1 MHKPK
6 PTLPATAAALADGSV
21 SSVALTEQALARIAD
36 KYGEGK
42 LAFTRVYADA
52 AMATARAH
60 DALRAQGIR
69 VSPLAGI
76 PVSIKDLFD
85 VAGDVTLAGSKLKA
99 TAAPAA
105 ADAPAIARLR
115 RAGAVIVGKTNMSE
129 FAFSGL
135 GLNPHYGTPA
145 SPWDRANRRIPGGSS
160 SGGAVSVSDGMA
172 MATIG
177 TDTGGSLRIPA
188 AFCELVGFKP
198 TAGRISTEGAFPL
211 SQSLDSVGPMAN
223 SVRCCAMLDAILAN
237 DPTLLGDPS
246 GLADRTPMPLAGLR
260 LGVLQGYVLDGLDD
274 TVAAGFAQALRWLAA
289 AGAHVRDLSLPE
301 LQRIPDINRK
311 GGLIAAEAWAI
322 HRQDLEEPARSAL
335 FDQRIVARIRRGADM
350 TSADYIEVLQERAAL
365 NLRLRAMAAPVDL
378 LVMPSVAIV
387 PPMAAPL
394 DADDALFASTNALVL
409 RNTTV
414 ANFMGACSLSLP
426 CNIPGSAPVGLML
439 VAPGGADRRLLRLG
453 QAIEQA
459 LNHARGVNLA

>member
-6 PTLPATAAALADGSV
+6 PSLPATAAALADGSV

-36 KYGEGK
+36 QNGEGK

-52 AMATARAH
+52 AMATAQAH
-60 DALRAQGIR
+60 DALRAHGIR
-69 VSPLAGI
+69 LSPLAGI

-99 TAAPAA
+99 TASPAM

-145 SPWDRANRRIPGGSS
+145 SPWDRAHRRIPGGSS

-172 MATIG
+172 LATIG

-223 SVRCCAMLDAILAN
+223 SVRCCAMLDAILSN
-237 DPTLLGDPS
+237 DPALAGDAS
-246 GLADRTPMPLAGLR
+246 GLADMTPMPLAGLR
-260 LGVLQGYVLDGLDD
+260 LGVLQGYVLDGIDD
-274 TVAAGFAQALRWLAA
+274 TVAAAFAQALRWLAG
-289 AGAHVRDLSLPE
+289 AGAQVRDITLPE
-301 LQRIPDINRK
+301 LHRIPDINRK

-322 HRQDLEEPARSAL
+322 HRQDLEDPARSAL
-335 FDQRIVARIRRGADM
+335 FDQRIVARILRGADM

-365 NLRLRAMAAPVDL
+365 NRRLCTLSAQVDL

-439 VAPGGADRRLLRLG
+439 VAPAGADRRLLQLG

-459 LNHARGVNLA
+459 LNQERGVSLA

>member
-129 FAFSGL
+129 FA
-135 GLNPHYGTPA
+135 
-145 SPWDRANRRIPGGSS
+145 
-160 SGGAVSVSDGMA
+160 
-172 MATIG
+172 
-177 TDTGGSLRIPA
+177 
-188 AFCELVGFKP
+188 
-198 TAGRISTEGAFPL
+198 
-211 SQSLDSVGPMAN
+211 
-223 SVRCCAMLDAILAN
+223 
-237 DPTLLGDPS
+237 
-246 GLADRTPMPLAGLR
+246 
-260 LGVLQGYVLDGLDD
+260 
-274 TVAAGFAQALRWLAA
+274 
-289 AGAHVRDLSLPE
+289 
-301 LQRIPDINRK
+301 
-311 GGLIAAEAWAI
+311 
-322 HRQDLEEPARSAL
+322 
-335 FDQRIVARIRRGADM
+335 
-350 TSADYIEVLQERAAL
+350 
-365 NLRLRAMAAPVDL
+365 
-378 LVMPSVAIV
+378 
-387 PPMAAPL
+387 
-394 DADDALFASTNALVL
+394 
-409 RNTTV
+409 
-414 ANFMGACSLSLP
+414 
-426 CNIPGSAPVGLML
+426 
-439 VAPGGADRRLLRLG
+439 
-453 QAIEQA
+453 
-459 LNHARGVNLA
+459 